1 MSHQFP
7 NIMKQIEAGTETILD
22 GYIRF
27 LNPNV
32 PNESL
37 SVLRN
42 SNVFSGDIPFATTAF
57 GDIFTWTEDGYIRFY
72 KLVDGISTI
81 IMFGDKFFF
90 QNVEDADFQ
99 SEYFDINL
107 YYQAKSKYGPL
118 SQNQCY
124 TFVPIPALGG
134 AKKLESIQTGDL
146 SAYLLLLLNNF

>member
-72 KLVDGISTI
+72 KLVD
-81 IMFGDKFFF
+81 M
-90 QNVEDADFQ
+90 
-99 SEYFDINL
+99 NL